1 MSVVA
6 MSPLL
11 RRALVADAL
20 LSAVAGFLWTF
31 GASLLQDLLALP
43 TGLLFAAG
51 MSLFPWAGF
60 LMWLARK
67 PAVPSAAVWTVIGI
81 NAAWIAASAWV
92 SLGGV
97 FVPNGLGHAFVA
109 AQALGVLVLLEL
121 EFAGLRRSNFA
132 PA

>member
-1 MSVVA
+1 MSAVA

-20 LSAVAGFLWTF
+20 ISAVAGLLMTF
-31 GASLLQDLLALP
+31 GASLLEELLALP
-43 TGLLFAAG
+43 TLLLLSAG
-51 MSLFPWAGF
+51 MAMFPWAGF
-60 LMWLARK
+60 LLWLARK

-81 NAAWIAASAWV
+81 NAAWIAGSAWV

-97 FVPNGLGHAFVA
+97 FAPNALGHAFVA

>member
-1 MSVVA
+1 MSAVA

-11 RRALVADAL
+11 RRAVVADAL
-20 LSAVAGFLWTF
+20 LSAVAGLLMTF
-31 GASLLQDLLALP
+31 GAGLLAELLSLP
-43 TGLLFAAG
+43 TTLLLAAG
-51 MSLFPWAGF
+51 ATLFPWAGY
-60 LMWLARK
+60 LMWMARK
-67 PAVPSAAVWTVIGI
+67 PAVSSAAVWTVIGI

-97 FVPNGLGHAFVA
+97 FAPNVLGHAFVA
-109 AQALGVLVLLEL
+109 AQALGVLALLEL